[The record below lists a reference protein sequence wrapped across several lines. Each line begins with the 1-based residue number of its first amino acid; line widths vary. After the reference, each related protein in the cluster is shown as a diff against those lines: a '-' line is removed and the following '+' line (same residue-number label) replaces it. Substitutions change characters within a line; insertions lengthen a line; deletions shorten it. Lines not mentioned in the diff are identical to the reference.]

1 MKKIE
6 NKIKGKKEFLSLM
19 IILNYFY
26 KKTWSFFKS
35 KYFWSKL
42 ITLNKKI
49 FFVVSFPRSGQ
60 SPIIDYIKIYCK
72 KFNIIF
78 NYCEYYQCC
87 RTLPCINGS
96 NIIKHHDY
104 DMILPFIKN
113 HKYLVFMRSDKI
125 DQLDSYYCFRQKNEN
140 ISYDDNSLEFEKF
153 KKFYN
158 DNENYYDSFKKKW
171 LNYSDNFSNVKIVF
185 YEDFI
190 ENYVNTINR
199 KFNYLEL

>member
-60 SPIIDYIKIYCK
+60 SPIIDYIKI
-72 KFNIIF
+72 I
-78 NYCEYYQCC
+78 
-87 RTLPCINGS
+87 
-96 NIIKHHDY
+96 
-104 DMILPFIKN
+104 
-113 HKYLVFMRSDKI
+113 
-125 DQLDSYYCFRQKNEN
+125 QLCN
-140 ISYDDNSLEFEKF
+140 L
-153 KKFYN
+153 
-158 DNENYYDSFKKKW
+158 
-171 LNYSDNFSNVKIVF
+171 
-185 YEDFI
+185 
-190 ENYVNTINR
+190 
-199 KFNYLEL
+199 